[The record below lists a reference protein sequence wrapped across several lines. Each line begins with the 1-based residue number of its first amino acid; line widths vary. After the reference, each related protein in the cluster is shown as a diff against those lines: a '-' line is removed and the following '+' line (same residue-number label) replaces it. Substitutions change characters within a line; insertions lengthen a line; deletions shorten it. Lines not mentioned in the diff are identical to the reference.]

1 MLGLLLGL
9 LPILGFGFCIKLL
22 TKLDDMSVPFDMGL
36 SLGSD
41 SLYSSSSGSL
51 SLSSDERTVLNE
63 HV

>member
-9 LPILGFGFCIKLL
+9 LPILAFGFCIKLL
-22 TKLDDMSVPFDMGL
+22 TKLDDMSVPLDMGL

-41 SLYSSSSGSL
+41 SLYSSVSGSL
-51 SLSSDERTVLNE
+51 SLSLDERTVLNE

>member
-9 LPILGFGFCIKLL
+9 LPILAFGFCIKLL
-22 TKLDDMSVPFDMGL
+22 TKLDDMSVPLDMGL

-41 SLYSSSSGSL
+41 SLYSSSGSL